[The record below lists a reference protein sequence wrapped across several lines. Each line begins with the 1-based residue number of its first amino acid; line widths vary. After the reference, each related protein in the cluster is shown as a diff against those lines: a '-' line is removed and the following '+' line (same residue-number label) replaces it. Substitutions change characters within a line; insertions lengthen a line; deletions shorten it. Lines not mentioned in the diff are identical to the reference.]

1 MIVNNHKQEII
12 LASNSIRRA
21 QLLDQIGIS
30 YTVIAS
36 DFDESKIKI
45 EDPVELVQTLALL
58 KAESIECSEN
68 ESRVILAADTV
79 VVLDK
84 LILGK
89 PSNEIDAIR
98 YLKLLSGRTHEVYT
112 GVCLYRR
119 SDQKKVVFFQRT
131 EVTMSDLDEL
141 DIAYYISTKEP
152 FDKAG
157 AYGIQGIGAR
167 FIQGIKGDFYTVV
180 GLPLNTVIKEL
191 KEFF

>member
-68 ESRVILAADTV
+68 ENRVILAADTV